1 MTIRYGARAPEQQ
14 RNREV
19 EATSARIWSTAVTVV
34 WETDL
39 DVIKAVLPPPLE
51 PSEATAR
58 IRFATVDMGTGIPVF
73 GAGWFGVRARH
84 GRVEGEY
91 PLFMPMTTE
100 QATVGGRETYGEP
113 KKIGAVSIAVDGN
126 NLTAR
131 FERMG
136 FTLAEVTGTLGAEI
150 DIPPRDKV
158 DFYFKCSPS
167 PDGKGFDTEPALV
180 TEPQANERP
189 GRPHFAIDGDLTLK
203 DSPSIPVADL
213 PVRRIVSIQCARA
226 AHDPGVG
233 WIDRVS
239 GRWHLFP
246 FRAPALR
253 RPVGAGQEVMNE
265 NTRYTIIS
273 ADAHAGLPCEQYRPY
288 LDAQYHEQF
297 DAFLA
302 ERRRTARVA
311 AAEPTTGTS
320 TGGRP
325 TTRKACGGVA
335 TPIRGTRS
343 WTPDGVA
350 YEVMFADA
358 DAITGMASPPFG
370 AGLSAGAITDPET
383 AFAGARAHNRFPR
396 RSSARTSP
404 RRQGVGLVPITHSV
418 SSGPSPRSS
427 ELAEQPGIM
436 DDWSRRCGATTVRTT
451 TPPTTR
457 CGPRAKPRT
466 CRCTCTRAKRRAKRW
481 ASSSVSISPRW
492 CVWAPSRSAPVVELG
507 CVRAVPGLAFRQ
519 RQKAPRTGSPT

>member
-14 RNREV
+14 RNREI

-91 PLFMPMTTE
+91 ALFMPMTTE

-180 TEPQANERP
+180 HVRRHEEARE
-189 GRPHFAIDGDLTLK
+189 GLAIDGRLTLG
-203 DSPSIPVADL
+203 DSPIDPIADIPVG
-213 PVRRIVSIQCARA
+213 RIVS
-226 AHDPGVG
+226 
-233 WIDRVS
+233 
-239 GRWHLFP
+239 
-246 FRAPALR
+246 
-253 RPVGAGQEVMNE
+253 M
-265 NTRYTIIS
+265 
-273 ADAHAGLPCEQYRPY
+273 QY
-288 LDAQYHEQF
+288 AQ
-297 DAFLA
+297 
-302 ERRRTARVA
+302 
-311 AAEPTTGTS
+311 
-320 TGGRP
+320 
-325 TTRKACGGVA
+325 VA
-335 TPIRGTRS
+335 TTQEG
-343 WTPDGVA
+343 
-350 YEVMFADA
+350 E
-358 DAITGMASPPFG
+358 
-370 AGLSAGAITDPET
+370 
-383 AFAGARAHNRFPR
+383 
-396 RSSARTSP
+396 
-404 RRQGVGLVPITHSV
+404 
-418 SSGPSPRSS
+418 
-427 ELAEQPGIM
+427 
-436 DDWSRRCGATTVRTT
+436 
-451 TPPTTR
+451 
-457 CGPRAKPRT
+457 
-466 CRCTCTRAKRRAKRW
+466 
-481 ASSSVSISPRW
+481 
-492 CVWAPSRSAPVVELG
+492 VVERVPADWLLPFAHQRYDDLSVLG
-507 CVRAVPGLAFRQ
+507 
-519 RQKAPRTGSPT
+519 KKS